1 MGKAQWIALVSREF
15 SDPPPTRFLNV
26 IARFKSS
33 AGMKGARVLLVEDAR
48 RCHPRAFECFA
59 NYRIETITVMEGQI
73 IALERSRD
81 FTHRLTSDGRW
92 DIYD

>member
-1 MGKAQWIALVSREF
+1 V
-15 SDPPPTRFLNV
+15 
-26 IARFKSS
+26 AR
-33 AGMKGARVLLVEDAR
+33 
-48 RCHPRAFECFA
+48 